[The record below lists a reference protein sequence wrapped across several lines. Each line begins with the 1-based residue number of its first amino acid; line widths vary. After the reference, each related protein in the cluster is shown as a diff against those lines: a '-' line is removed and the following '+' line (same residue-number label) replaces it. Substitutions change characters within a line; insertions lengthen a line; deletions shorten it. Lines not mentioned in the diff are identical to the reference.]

1 MIHYKKVFLPAFAA
15 FALGLA
21 AFSPAGAQTA
31 QTAQSAHAS
40 AESAE
45 TPQVL
50 IQRVT
55 QEVLEIA
62 RNDKDVKAG
71 DRKRIH
77 QLVETKILPHV
88 DFQRTTS
95 MAVGRYWREASPQ
108 QQQQLV
114 GEFRSLLM
122 HTYAGALSQI
132 GTQKPD
138 FKPQRSHADESEA
151 EVRFQVS
158 QGRGGD
164 PMQLSYRL
172 HKSADGWKVYDV
184 NLLGAWLV
192 ETYKGSFAAEIGK
205 SGIDGLIRSLSEKN
219 RKLAS
224 TPAPK
229 A

>member
-1 MIHYKKVFLPAFAA
+1 VNHYKKVFLPALAA
-15 FALGLA
+15 FAFGLA
-21 AFSPAGAQTA
+21 AVIPVAGAQTA
-31 QTAQSAHAS
+31 QSAQTV

-108 QQQQLV
+108 QQQQLI

-132 GTQKPD
+132 GSQKPD

-158 QGRGGD
+158 QARGGD

-184 NLLGAWLV
+184 NLLGAWLI

-205 SGIDGLIRSLSEKN
+205 SGIDGLIRSLAEKN
-219 RKLAS
+219 RKLAGA
-224 TPAPK
+224 PVPK

>member
-1 MIHYKKVFLPAFAA
+1 MNQYKKIILPALAALA
-15 FALGLA
+15 FAGFIPSA
-21 AFSPAGAQTA
+21 AANAQDA
-31 QTAQSAHAS
+31 
-40 AESAE
+40 AEA
-45 TPQVL
+45 PQAL

-55 QEVLEIA
+55 QEVLEVA
-62 RNDKDVKAG
+62 RSDKDVKAG

-77 QLVETKILPHV
+77 QLVESKILPHV

-95 MAVGRYWREASPQ
+95 MAVGRHWREASPQ
-108 QQQQLV
+108 QQQQLIT
-114 GEFRSLLM
+114 EFRALLM

-172 HKSADGWKVYDV
+172 HKSAEGWKVYDV
-184 NLLGAWLV
+184 NLLGAWLI

-205 SGIDGLIRSLSEKN
+205 GGVDGLIRSLAEKN
-219 RKLAS
+219 RKLAGAG
-224 TPAPK
+224 TPK
-229 A
+229 T